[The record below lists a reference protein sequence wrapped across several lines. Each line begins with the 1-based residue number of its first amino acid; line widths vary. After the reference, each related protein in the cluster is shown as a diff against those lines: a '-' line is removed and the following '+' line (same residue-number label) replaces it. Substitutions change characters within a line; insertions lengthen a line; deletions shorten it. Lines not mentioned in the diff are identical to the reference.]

1 MGCFSAVKVTDR
13 VWWVG
18 AVDWN
23 LREFHGYRTARG
35 STYNAFLVLDD
46 KVTLIDTVKA
56 PFFGEMRDRIAS
68 VIDPAKIDY
77 IISNHAE
84 MDHSGALP
92 RAIAEFQPEKV
103 FCSVMGEK
111 ALKAHFGGELPVT
124 AVKTGDTL
132 SLGVNTVKF
141 LETRMLH
148 WPDSMASLLSGERVL
163 FSQDAFG
170 MHMAGS
176 SRFASDYDE
185 GLLYEETRSYFANIL
200 LVQAPKVAAL
210 LDDLAPLLGEV
221 DVIAPDHG
229 PVWREE
235 RGKVLE
241 YYREF
246 SAQKPEKRAVV
257 LYDTMW
263 HSTEKMAAAV
273 ADGISASGIPTEV
286 ISLHA
291 AERSAAMAR
300 IMNAGILAVGTPTLN
315 NNLYPSLAD
324 CLTYARGLRPT
335 IAVGGAFGSFGW
347 SGEGAKQAAEFL
359 AQMKVEQ
366 PEPVLAVKYVPDEE
380 ALGKCREFGGKLAA
394 ALLAKLDA

>member
-18 AVDWN
+18 AIDWN
-23 LREFHGYRTARG
+23 LREFHGYQTGRG

-56 PFFGEMRDRIAS
+56 PFFEEMRDRIAS

-77 IISNHAE
+77 IVSNHAE

-111 ALKAHFGGELPVT
+111 ALRAHFGAALPVT
-124 AVKTGDTL
+124 AVKTGETL
-132 SLGVNTVKF
+132 ALGTNTLKF
-141 LETRMLH
+141 IETRMLH
-148 WPDSMASLLSGERVL
+148 WPDSMASYLSGERVL

-176 SRFASDYDE
+176 GRFAADYDK
-185 GLLYEETRSYFANIL
+185 GVLYEEARSYFANIL

-210 LDDLAPLLGEV
+210 LDDLAPLLPEV
-221 DVIAPDHG
+221 EIIAPDHG
-229 PVWREE
+229 PIWCGE
-235 RGKVLE
+235 RAEVLE
-241 YYREF
+241 WYRGF
-246 SAQKPEKRAVV
+246 SAGKPEKRAVV

-263 HSTEKMAAAV
+263 HSTEKMANAV
-273 ADGISASGIPTEV
+273 ADGIIAAGVPAEV
-286 ISLHA
+286 ICLHA
-291 AERSAAMAR
+291 ASRSAAMTR

-335 IAVGGAFGSFGW
+335 IALGATFGSFGW
-347 SGEGAKQAAEFL
+347 SGEGAKQAAEYL
-359 AQMKVEQ
+359 AQMKIEQ
-366 PEPVLAVKYVPDEE
+366 PEPPLSVKYVPD
-380 ALGKCREFGGKLAA
+380 ADVLARCRELGGRLGA
-394 ALLAKLDA
+394 ALLAKLNA